1 MKSLFRF
8 MGEIRLLTDS
18 QERVAV
24 VKELMRST
32 SVDHIP
38 RRAHHRDKVLTQKPT
53 TSALA

>member
-1 MKSLFRF
+1 MKPLFRF